1 MTSHRWLDFPLRVD
15 TSALAALAGATL
27 AAASVPASV
36 CAATY
41 GTADDVAHRAFKSA
55 TAFAD
60 VRVAPA
66 PDEAAALA
74 APGGAPH
81 GALRTI
87 EARQGEAVLGRVL
100 VDSVVGKFEQIDYAV
115 ALDAGGKVLAVEILA
130 YREGHGGEV
139 RLPAW
144 RNQFVGK
151 TAADPVRVGADIANI
166 SGATLSCTHV
176 TEGVHRLVAWA
187 ARHPI
192 AAKAAA

>member
-1 MTSHRWLDFPLRVD
+1 MTAHRWLSIPFG
-15 TSALAALAGATL
+15 ANALAGTLL
-27 AAASVPASV
+27 AAAVPASV

-41 GTADDVAHRAFKSA
+41 GTADDVAHRSFKSA
-55 TAFAD
+55 TAFSD
-60 VRVAPA
+60 VLVAPS
-66 PDEAAALA
+66 PEDAAALA

-81 GALRTI
+81 GAMRTI
-87 EARQGEAVLGRVL
+87 EARQGDAVLGRVL

-115 ALDAGGKVLAVEILA
+115 ALDANGKVLAVEILA

-139 RLPAW
+139 RMPGW

-151 TAADPVRVGADIANI
+151 TAADPLRIGSDIANI
-166 SGATLSCTHV
+166 SGATLSCTHI

-187 ARHPI
+187 AKHPI